1 MNEQDK
7 NTQKRPMGK
16 PQGRP
21 VPPERP
27 RRPLTEEEK
36 REIMRRRAEAERRR
50 REAEG
55 GRRPPEGARRPMENG
70 ESERR
75 KMPRPDPRENVG
87 RRDAEPKKRIQ
98 FFEKKP
104 KDPPEPPPRR
114 RNDESYNFSRS
125 LSETHERI
133 MAERRER
140 LEDAKVFRRE
150 DVRQKL
156 KYGVI
161 VFCAILI
168 LATVITTVAV
178 SCSLS
183 SARVKRGDGEYTFTV
198 GKHEGNAAYKDTAKN
213 GVIYINMNEI
223 AKLCGMTV
231 GGSAGD
237 LRFTV
242 PSGDWVSFR
251 PDNYTATINGYG
263 IKMSAPARLSD
274 TVCHVPL
281 DFIELVMDGIEVTV
295 DENEKKVTVA
305 RVEKND
311 STPLEPRYVDV
322 FFMLKAD
329 IPMNNLDENKYFSDK
344 PLFSFKTDLSEY
356 EQYMNPEGEAANA
369 FLMLLNKQNPVDSD
383 FEPSSLTVIPAELV
397 NPDKSSYVT
406 LDMDFTALK
415 ALEAMMKELRAE
427 GFGEIFVTSAY
438 RSYSYQSG
446 LYNRYIEQEMD
457 KDPSLSYEQAKAIV
471 ETYSAIPGYSEHH
484 TGLCIDFITTDMV
497 ELTNVFAEKEVYDW
511 LCANA
516 WKFGFILR
524 YPEDK
529 IGVTEYDYESW
540 HWRFVGR
547 SHALEMLRSGECF
560 EEYLERINKTA
571 E

>member
-1 MNEQDK
+1 MNEQ
-7 NTQKRPMGK
+7 NRNIPPRRSENGN
-16 PQGRP
+16 R
-21 VPPERP
+21 PPERP

-55 GRRPPEGARRPMENG
+55 MRRPPEGARRPMEKREDG
-70 ESERR
+70 RG
-75 KMPRPDPRENVG
+75 KMPRPEPRENSE
-87 RRDAEPKKRIQ
+87 RRSDKPKKIFA
-98 FFEKKP
+98 FFDKKP
-104 KDPPEPPPRR
+104 EAQPTPPPRR

-140 LEDAKVFRRE
+140 LEDAKNFRRE
-150 DVRQKL
+150 DVRQKV

-161 VFCAILI
+161 VFCALLI

-183 SARVKRGDGEYTFTV
+183 SARVKRGEGEYTFTV

-223 AKLCGMTV
+223 AGLCGMTV
-231 GGSAGD
+231 GGSVGD

-242 PSGDWVSFR
+242 PSGDWVSFS

-263 IKMSAPARLSD
+263 IKMSAPARISD

-329 IPMNNLDENKYFSDK
+329 IPMNALDENKYFAGK
-344 PLFSFKTDLSEY
+344 PLFSFKTDLSAY
-356 EQYMNPEGEAANA
+356 EKYMNPEGEAANA
-369 FLMLLNKQNPVDSD
+369 FLMLINRTNPVPEQNYDPAD
-383 FEPSSLTVIPAELV
+383 AHYTPEEHGVYKEFWLEPNA
-397 NPDKSSYVT
+397 
-406 LDMDFTALK
+406 AK
-415 ALEAMMKELRAE
+415 ALEAMMLEMKAD
-427 GFGEIFVTSAY
+427 GFKDVFVTSGF
-438 RSYSYQSG
+438 RSYNYQSRI
-446 LYNRYIEQEMD
+446 YNGYIEEEMA
-457 KDPSLSYEQAKAIV
+457 KNPSLSYSDAKAIV
-471 ETYSAIPGYSEHH
+471 DTYSAEPGYSEHQ
-484 TGLCIDFITTDMV
+484 TGLCVDLMTTDMI
-497 ELTNVFAEKEVYDW
+497 ELTNSFADREIFDW

-529 IGVTEYDYESW
+529 VDVTGYSYESW

-547 SHALEMLRSGECF
+547 NHALEMLRSGECF
-560 EEYLERINKTA
+560 EEYLERINKTV